1 MIGKLWG
8 WLFSQPEKIKIA
20 EPVPLAPETA
30 VTLPEP
36 IPPVEPPSAPAE
48 EIKNTVVKNTR
59 PKRGGK
65 KPATKKSK

>member
-8 WLFSQPEKIKIA
+8 WLFSQPEKSKIA

-30 VTLPEP
+30 VTLPE
-36 IPPVEPPSAPAE
+36 PSAPAE

-59 PKRGGK
+59 PKRNNK
-65 KPATKKSK
+65 KPASKKSK